1 MFYVNFTNIV
11 NDKYLYG
18 ALFIVKRGTSMH
30 IPDGYLDSTW
40 SIATYI
46 VSATYIGY
54 AIKKAEITK
63 NLERL
68 SLLTVLAA
76 GIFAAQMLN
85 WPLPG
90 GTSLHFVGGALAGIL
105 LGPLFGSLTL
115 ALVVTIQCLVF
126 HDGGITALGANILN
140 MAIIDV
146 LVGYT
151 MYKIV
156 LKALGPSTKTRFIG
170 GFIGGWLGI
179 TLAGIACGVEI
190 GLSPSFPYGV
200 YVTVPVMGLWHLALG
215 VIEGIITGMVVSY
228 LSTKNPDII
237 FSER

>member
-1 MFYVNFTNIV
+1 
-11 NDKYLYG
+11 
-18 ALFIVKRGTSMH
+18 MH
-30 IPDGYLDSTW
+30 IPDGFLNPAW
-40 SIATYI
+40 SITTYI

-54 AIKKAEITK
+54 AIKKAEIMK
-63 NLERL
+63 NTERL

-76 GIFAAQMLN
+76 GIFATQMLN
-85 WPLPG
+85 WPIPG

-105 LGPLFGSLTL
+105 LGPLLGSLTI

-146 LVGYT
+146 LVGYAV
-151 MYKIV
+151 YKIV
-156 LKALGPSTKTRFIG
+156 VKSLGQSPKTRFIG
-170 GFIGGWLGI
+170 GFLGGWLGI
-179 TLAGIACGVEI
+179 TLAGVACGIEI

-228 LSTKNPDII
+228 LSIKNPNII